1 MGTWDEHVPRYW
13 LEATVPTRDNGSS
26 YPYHYYNSETIH
38 AHTPRGVFSAL
49 LASFSKR
56 HFLPDVFPGGS
67 HPPQRWTKRHYQ
79 RSGRS
84 PPLLNSQLKLWSLIT
99 VKCDLATTG
108 CLCIAATSYTAYIA
122 VGFSNS
128 YNKHTEQNKTTKCL
142 VYFFSCVIS
151 LFWNGVSYI
160 PGWSWTACVANGV
173 FERLFLLPLPPLT
186 FWDYKCAPPHSAVLV

>member
-99 VKCDLATTG
+99 LKCDLATTG

-142 VYFFSCVIS
+142 VYFFFLCHFFVLKWGLAYPRMVLNCMCSQRC
-151 LFWNGVSYI
+151 L
-160 PGWSWTACVANGV
+160 WTSV
-173 FERLFLLPLPPLT
+173 PL
-186 FWDYKCAPPHSAVLV
+186 ASATSHVLGL